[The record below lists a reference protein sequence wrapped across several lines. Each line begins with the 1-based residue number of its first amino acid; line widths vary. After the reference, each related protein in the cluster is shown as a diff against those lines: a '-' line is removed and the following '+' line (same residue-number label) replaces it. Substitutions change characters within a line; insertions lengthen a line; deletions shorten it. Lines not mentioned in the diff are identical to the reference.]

1 MSGVPQGSVLG
12 PLFFLI
18 LVADINRE
26 LQHSQ
31 VALFTD
37 DMKVKSNV
45 QTEGDVALQQD
56 LNHLN
61 WADVTSMKVNVKKSE
76 LMKYDPLQDI
86 NQDTK

>member
-31 VALFTD
+31 VTLFTD

-56 LNHLN
+56 LNHLLN
-61 WADVTSMKVNVKKSE
+61 WADLTSMEVNVK
-76 LMKYDPLQDI
+76 
-86 NQDTK
+86 